1 MIASI
6 LSQKANIFTPTS
18 SLNKVDGKKETLLLI
33 CKTPC
38 LQELHNARKVLGA
51 THFVKLPH
59 NRAYISDKTS
69 CEDMENVHSHWWRSW
84 CLEHWQTFRFDG
96 PFFIKK
102 LPEINEVFNFLNGLL
117 RVDPTKRTT
126 STQALEHPFLA
137 TFDAAKFSTE
147 NFPKLPWVS
156 G

>member
-6 LSQKANIFTPTS
+6 LSQKANIFTPPR
-18 SLNKVDGKKETLLLI
+18 SLYKVDRKKETLLLI
-33 CKTPC
+33 CTTPC
-38 LQELHNARKVLGA
+38 LQEIHDARKVLGA

-59 NRAYISDKTS
+59 NRAYISDKKS
-69 CEDMENVHSHWWRSW
+69 SEEMENVHSHWWRSW
-84 CLEHWQTFRFDG
+84 CLEHWTTFRFDG
-96 PFFIKK
+96 PFFIQQPPK
-102 LPEINEVFNFLNGLL
+102 INKVFNFLHGLL

-126 STQALEHPFLA
+126 STQALEHSFLE

-147 NFPKLPWVS
+147 NFPKLPWAA